1 MRFARDSIADV
12 CSNHSMPEAMPRSTP
27 NTLIGSHPAGPRLTL
42 GMPVWLVYS
51 LLTTILW
58 GAWGAVSKLASG
70 TVDANTNQIYF
81 TVGLVPIVLAL
92 LRSPRLKEG
101 KQFAAGS
108 TWAFV
113 TGLLGGLGNI
123 AFFYAL
129 YKGGKVSVVAPVTA
143 LFPIVT
149 VLLAMAFLRERLNGL
164 QKVGFALALA
174 AIYLLSM

>member
-1 MRFARDSIADV
+1 MKQ
-12 CSNHSMPEAMPRSTP
+12 
-27 NTLIGSHPAGPRLTL
+27 LQTL
-42 GMPVWLVYS
+42 GAWASAAV
-51 LLTTILW
+51 LTI
-58 GAWGAVSKLASG
+58 AVAGCG
-70 TVDANTNQIYF
+70 TNTNQIYF
-81 TVGLVPIVLAL
+81 TAGLLPIIAAL

-101 KQFAAGS
+101 KQFASGS

-149 VLLAMAFLRERLNGL
+149 VLLAMAFLRERLNRL
-164 QKVGFALALA
+164 QKVGFALALG